1 MTGVLAPD
9 EARQLRAALEGV
21 TDSAVRDALLRLLAV
36 LEESPAAVVLP
47 ADELLSTQ
55 AVAEH
60 LGVSRMTVV
69 RLIDQGRLEAAGG
82 GTHRRVRASEVERY
96 LADRKAKRRSALASL
111 AEDIDFDTP
120 SDEVV
125 TTR

>member
-21 TDSAVRDALLRLLAV
+21 TDSAVRDAFLRLLAV

-125 TTR
+125 TAR

>member
-21 TDSAVRDALLRLLAV
+21 TDSAVRDAFLRLLAV

-69 RLIDQGRLEAAGG
+69 RLIDQGRLEAAGA
-82 GTHRRVRASEVERY
+82 RNVEE
-96 LADRKAKRRSALASL
+96 LEAKTGEPVAR
-111 AEDIDFDTP
+111 
-120 SDEVV
+120 
-125 TTR
+125 